1 MSRRPERLLIRG
13 GRPLRGDVTVSGSK
27 NAALYAV
34 AAGLMTADAVT
45 LHNVPAIADIDEM
58 GELLRALG
66 ARFEYVDGTAQISAA
81 ELTESS
87 APAELV
93 LALRASFLVM
103 GPLLGRLGE
112 AACASPGGDV
122 IGARP
127 LDVHLAGFRALGA
140 EVGRRGAEWVARAA
154 HLEGA
159 RIFFDYPSV
168 LGTVNILFAAAL
180 AHGESVLIN
189 AAAEPEVEMVANMLN
204 SMGARIRGH
213 GGSVVYVEGVE
224 RLHGTE
230 FSVIPDRLEAGTYL
244 LAGAATGGDVRI
256 TNGVPHHLDSLT
268 TKLAE
273 MGMTVELAPAGES
286 GGIRA
291 ACQGGGLRAVQAQA
305 VPYPGFPTDL
315 HAPLAA
321 ALTQAHGVS
330 VVHERVYDN
339 RTLYVGELRKL
350 GARITVGGQ
359 SVIIEGGTPLVG
371 AAVRALD
378 IRAGAACVIAALA
391 ADGETQVHDTNHL
404 DRGYAHLVQRLTA
417 LGADVERA

>member
-1 MSRRPERLLIRG
+1 MSRRPERLRIRG
-13 GRPLRGDVTVSGSK
+13 GRPLRGEVTVSGSK

-45 LHNVPAIADIDEM
+45 IHNVPAIADIDEM
-58 GELLRALG
+58 GELLRSLG
-66 ARFEYVDGTAQISAA
+66 ARFECEDGTAQIRAA
-81 ELTESS
+81 ELTETS

-122 IGARP
+122 IGVRP

-140 EVGRRGAEWVARAA
+140 EVGRRGAEWVARSAR
-154 HLEGA
+154 LEGA

-180 AHGESVLIN
+180 ARGQSVIIN

-204 SMGARIRGH
+204 TMGARIRGH
-213 GGSVVYVEGVE
+213 GGNVVYVDGVE

-230 FSVIPDRLEAGTYL
+230 FSVIPDRLEAGTFL
-244 LAGAATGGDVRI
+244 LAAAATGGDVRV
-256 TNGVPHHLDSLT
+256 TNGVPNHLDSLT
-268 TKLAE
+268 TKLSE
-273 MGMTVELAPAGES
+273 MGMTVELATVGN
-286 GGIRA
+286 GIRA
-291 ACQGGGLRAVQAQA
+291 ACRGGGLHAVQAQA

-321 ALTQAHGVS
+321 ALTQAQGVS
-330 VVHERVYDN
+330 IVHERVYDN

-378 IRAGAACVIAALA
+378 IRAGAACVIAGLA
-391 ADGETQVHDTNHL
+391 AEGETQVHDTNHL
-404 DRGYAHLVQRLTA
+404 DRGYAHLVERLTA
-417 LGADVERA
+417 LGADIERG

>member
-1 MSRRPERLLIRG
+1 MSRRAERLLIRG

-66 ARFEYVDGTAQISAA
+66 ARFECADGTAHIHAQ
-81 ELTESS
+81 ELTETT
-87 APAELV
+87 APADLV
-93 LALRASFLVM
+93 MALRASFLVM

-140 EVGRRGAEWVARAA
+140 EVGRRGAEWVARAQR
-154 HLEGA
+154 LEGA
-159 RIFFDYPSV
+159 RVFFDYPSV

-180 AHGESVLIN
+180 AHGESVIIN

-213 GGSVVYVEGVE
+213 GGNTVYVEGVE

-230 FSVIPDRLEAGTYL
+230 FSVIPDRLETGTFL
-244 LAGAATGGDVRI
+244 LAGAATGGDVRV
-256 TNGVPHHLDSLT
+256 TNGVPEHLDSLT

-273 MGMTVELAPAGES
+273 MGMTVHASVGGE

-291 ACQGGGLRAVQAQA
+291 ACGGDGLKAVQAQA

-330 VVHERVYDN
+330 IVHERVYDN

-371 AAVRALD
+371 SAVRALD

-391 ADGETQVHDTNHL
+391 AEGETQVHDTNHL
-404 DRGYAHLVQRLTA
+404 DRGYAHLVDRLTA
-417 LGADVERA
+417 LGADVERN